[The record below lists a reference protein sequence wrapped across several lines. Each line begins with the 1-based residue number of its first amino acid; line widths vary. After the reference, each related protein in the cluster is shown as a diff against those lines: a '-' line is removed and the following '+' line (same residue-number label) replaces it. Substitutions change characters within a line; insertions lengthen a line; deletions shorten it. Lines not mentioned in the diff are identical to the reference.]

1 MLRCLMVLALLLATG
16 VSLSRGQ
23 MMVDTLRLTL
33 DEAVDRAMRS
43 SPALALERRSIDRAA
58 ASRLASGGFF
68 PAYPS
73 LEFEGE
79 SDAPFRNEGEVAWG
93 LKFNQEIDLS
103 GSSALRRDEADVA
116 ITEANLNVRSAE
128 LLLRRDV
135 VVAFARVAAVE
146 DHLAS
151 LSGLL
156 SLARRLDSLADQSL
170 TVGEI
175 SELDRNTIRIERIGV
190 EVEYVDLEGSLES
203 RRLVL
208 QRLVGLPPNLLPVTV
223 GPGSLG
229 QQALGQPVIGQP
241 GRGHIDSLLRVDPSA
256 IAGGNEGLL
265 AKRPEL
271 QALERERERADLR
284 RSLALGRRLP
294 GLTLGVSYRNAT
306 SVLDGG
312 DIQGSESIRAAFG
325 RAVSTGSTLGLHA
338 AITLPLPFSSLYDR
352 GDGDVA
358 IAEAERA
365 AVDAKYRLLLARF
378 ANELQGAQSRTRTAL
393 SKLAIFGENL
403 EPLVRRNID
412 LLERGYSGGELDA
425 SEVVIRQESMLRA
438 MRARIDAQLELDEAL
453 ADLEFILE

>member
-1 MLRCLMVLALLLATG
+1 MLRCLVVVALLLATG

-33 DEAVDRAMRS
+33 DEAVDRAMRN

-79 SDAPFRNEGEVAWG
+79 SDAPFRNEGEVGWG
-93 LKFNQEIDLS
+93 LKLNQEIDLS

-116 ITEANLNVRSAE
+116 IAEANLNVRSAE

-135 VVAFARVAAVE
+135 AVAFARVAAVE

-175 SELDRNTIRIERIGV
+175 SELDRNTIRIERVGV

-208 QRLVGLPPNLLPVTV
+208 QSLVGLPPNLLPVTV

-229 QQALGQPVIGQP
+229 QAALSQST
-241 GRGHIDSLLRVDPSA
+241 RRHIDSLLRVDPSA

-312 DIQGSESIRAAFG
+312 DIQGSESIRAGFG

-338 AITLPLPFSSLYDR
+338 AITLPLPFSSLYNR

-378 ANELQGAQSRTRTAL
+378 ANELQGAQSRARRAL

>member
-1 MLRCLMVLALLLATG
+1 
-16 VSLSRGQ
+16 

-33 DEAVDRAMRS
+33 DEAVDRAMRT

-79 SDAPFRNEGEVAWG
+79 SDAPFRNEGEVGWG

-116 ITEANLNVRSAE
+116 IAEANLNVRSAE

-135 VVAFARVAAVE
+135 VVAFARVVAVE

-151 LSGLL
+151 FSGLL

-190 EVEYVDLEGSLES
+190 EVEYVDLEGELES

-208 QRLVGLPPNLLPVTV
+208 QSLVGLPPNLLPVTV
-223 GPGSLG
+223 GPRSLG
-229 QQALGQPVIGQP
+229 QQALSQP
-241 GRGHIDSLLRVDPSA
+241 RRRHIDSLLRVDPSA
-256 IAGGNEGLL
+256 IAGGNDGLL

-294 GLTLGVSYRNAT
+294 GLTLGVGYRTAT

-312 DIQGSESIRAAFG
+312 DIQGSESIRAGFG

-378 ANELQGAQSRTRTAL
+378 ANELQGAQSRARTAL
-393 SKLAIFGENL
+393 SKLAIFGESL